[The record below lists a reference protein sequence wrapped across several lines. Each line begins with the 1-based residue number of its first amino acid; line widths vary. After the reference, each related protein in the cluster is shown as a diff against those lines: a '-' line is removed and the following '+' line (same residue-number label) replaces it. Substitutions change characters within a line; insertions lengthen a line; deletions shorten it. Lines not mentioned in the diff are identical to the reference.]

1 MFMFFLIFPLP
12 IHAAHKINGLDYRNS
27 LDPVIVADQ
36 LGLSLDTS
44 FNGIH
49 VYVHICNDAFYL
61 VIIWNQYY
69 HEDNLCCTYTFENKR
84 YIYI

>member
-1 MFMFFLIFPLP
+1 MWNDYYYYPTNFHAHVLLIFPLP

-36 LGLSLDTS
+36 PGLALDTS

-49 VYVHICNDAFYL
+49 V
-61 VIIWNQYY
+61 
-69 HEDNLCCTYTFENKR
+69 
-84 YIYI
+84 